1 MKKITR
7 YLGEIKDNKDIRNEL
22 ENARENGTLA
32 DYLKKADVSLSDEEL
47 ELISGGRRG
56 GMGNAGRQEN
66 SKEEP
71 KKKIKK
77 TTATATPK
85 AKAPKATK
93 KEQVTKEVTK
103 QQNTAILEQVISNRE
118 VKYIYPED
126 VKDTLARKRW
136 RQQTRNELHRLERE
150 MYRIKDT
157 NSKEYKAAKKAF
169 DEFQAKVL
177 KPAQSA

>member
-1 MKKITR
+1 MKKAAK
-7 YLGEIKDNKDIRNEL
+7 LQEL
-22 ENARENGTLA
+22 VSNSVANALA
-32 DYLKKADVSLSDEEL
+32 TVSNSTKEDKAPQVT
-47 ELISGGRRG
+47 
-56 GMGNAGRQEN
+56 NQET

-71 KKKIKK
+71 KKKTKK
-77 TTATATPK
+77 TTATATPE
-85 AKAPKATK
+85 ANAPKATK

>member
-1 MKKITR
+1 MKKTSK
-7 YLGEIKDNKDIRNEL
+7 LQELVSNSVANALATVSNSTKEGATPQVTNKE
-22 ENARENGTLA
+22 T
-32 DYLKKADVSLSDEEL
+32 
-47 ELISGGRRG
+47 
-56 GMGNAGRQEN
+56 
-66 SKEEP
+66 SKEKP
-71 KKKIKK
+71 KKK
-77 TTATATPK
+77 TTATPE

-103 QQNTAILEQVISNRE
+103 QQNTAILEQVISHRE

-136 RQQTRNELHRLERE
+136 RQQTRNELHRLERD
-150 MYRIKDT
+150 MYRIQDT

-169 DEFQAKVL
+169 DEYQAKVL

>member
-1 MKKITR
+1 MKKASK
-7 YLGEIKDNKDIRNEL
+7 LQEL
-22 ENARENGTLA
+22 VSSSVANALA
-32 DYLKKADVSLSDEEL
+32 TVSNSTKKEETPKVT
-47 ELISGGRRG
+47 
-56 GMGNAGRQEN
+56 NQET

-71 KKKIKK
+71 KKKTKK

-85 AKAPKATK
+85 DKAPKATK

-103 QQNTAILEQVISNRE
+103 QQNTAIIEQVISNRE

>member
-1 MKKITR
+1 MKKTSK
-7 YLGEIKDNKDIRNEL
+7 LQEL
-22 ENARENGTLA
+22 VSNSVANAIATVSNSTKE
-32 DYLKKADVSLSDEEL
+32 DKAPQVT
-47 ELISGGRRG
+47 
-56 GMGNAGRQEN
+56 NQET

-71 KKKIKK
+71 KKKKIKK
-77 TTATATPK
+77 TTATANPE

-93 KEQVTKEVTK
+93 KEQVTKE
-103 QQNTAILEQVISNRE
+103 QNTAILEQVISNRE

-157 NSKEYKAAKKAF
+157 NSKEYKTAKKAF

>member
-1 MKKITR
+1 MKKTSK
-7 YLGEIKDNKDIRNEL
+7 LQEL
-22 ENARENGTLA
+22 VSNSVANAIATVSNSTKE
-32 DYLKKADVSLSDEEL
+32 DKAPQVT
-47 ELISGGRRG
+47 
-56 GMGNAGRQEN
+56 NQET
-66 SKEEP
+66 SKEES

-77 TTATATPK
+77 TTATANPE

-136 RQQTRNELHRLERE
+136 RQQARNELHRLERE

>member
-1 MKKITR
+1 MKKTSK
-7 YLGEIKDNKDIRNEL
+7 LQELVSNSVANALATVSNSTKEGTTPQVTNKE
-22 ENARENGTLA
+22 T
-32 DYLKKADVSLSDEEL
+32 
-47 ELISGGRRG
+47 
-56 GMGNAGRQEN
+56 
-66 SKEEP
+66 SKEKP
-71 KKKIKK
+71 KKK
-77 TTATATPK
+77 TTATTE

-103 QQNTAILEQVISNRE
+103 QQNTAILEQVISHRE

-150 MYRIKDT
+150 MYRIQDT

-169 DEFQAKVL
+169 DEYQAKVL

>member
-1 MKKITR
+1 MKKTSK
-7 YLGEIKDNKDIRNEL
+7 LQEL
-22 ENARENGTLA
+22 VSNSVANAIATVSNSTKE
-32 DYLKKADVSLSDEEL
+32 DKAPQVT
-47 ELISGGRRG
+47 
-56 GMGNAGRQEN
+56 NQET

-77 TTATATPK
+77 TTATANPE

>member
-1 MKKITR
+1 MQNVKN
-7 YLGEIKDNKDIRNEL
+7 LQEL
-22 ENARENGTLA
+22 VSNSVANTLA
-32 DYLKKADVSLSDEEL
+32 TVSNSIKEEKTPKVTNK
-47 ELISGGRRG
+47 ES
-56 GMGNAGRQEN
+56 

-71 KKKIKK
+71 KKKTKK
-77 TTATATPK
+77 ITSTKKVETPK
-85 AKAPKATK
+85 STK

-103 QQNTAILEQVISNRE
+103 QQNTAIIEQVISNRE
-118 VKYIYPED
+118 VKYIYPDD

-150 MYRIKDT
+150 MYRIQDT

>member
-1 MKKITR
+1 MKKTSK
-7 YLGEIKDNKDIRNEL
+7 LQEL
-22 ENARENGTLA
+22 VSNSVANALA
-32 DYLKKADVSLSDEEL
+32 TVSNSTKKEETPQV
-47 ELISGGRRG
+47 I
-56 GMGNAGRQEN
+56 NQET

-71 KKKIKK
+71 KKKKTKK
-77 TTATATPK
+77 TTATPE
-85 AKAPKATK
+85 AKAPKVTK

-150 MYRIKDT
+150 MYRIQDT

>member
-1 MKKITR
+1 MKKASK
-7 YLGEIKDNKDIRNEL
+7 LQEL
-22 ENARENGTLA
+22 VSNSVANAIATVSNSTKE
-32 DYLKKADVSLSDEEL
+32 DKAPQVT
-47 ELISGGRRG
+47 
-56 GMGNAGRQEN
+56 NQET

-77 TTATATPK
+77 TTANPE

-150 MYRIKDT
+150 MYRIQDT

-177 KPAQSA
+177 KPSQSA

>member
-1 MKKITR
+1 MKKASK
-7 YLGEIKDNKDIRNEL
+7 LQEL
-22 ENARENGTLA
+22 VSNSVANALA
-32 DYLKKADVSLSDEEL
+32 TVSNSTKKEETPQVT
-47 ELISGGRRG
+47 
-56 GMGNAGRQEN
+56 NQETP
-66 SKEEP
+66 KEEP
-71 KKKIKK
+71 KKKTKK
-77 TTATATPK
+77 TTATDTPK

-103 QQNTAILEQVISNRE
+103 QQNTAIIEQVISNRE

>member
-1 MKKITR
+1 MKKTSK
-7 YLGEIKDNKDIRNEL
+7 LQEL
-22 ENARENGTLA
+22 VSNSVANALA
-32 DYLKKADVSLSDEEL
+32 TVSNSTKEDKAHQVT
-47 ELISGGRRG
+47 
-56 GMGNAGRQEN
+56 NQET

-71 KKKIKK
+71 KKTKK
-77 TTATATPK
+77 TTATDTPE

-150 MYRIKDT
+150 MYRIQDT

-169 DEFQAKVL
+169 DKFQAKVL

>member
-1 MKKITR
+1 MKKTSK
-7 YLGEIKDNKDIRNEL
+7 LQELVSNSVANALATVSNSTKEDATPQVTNKE
-22 ENARENGTLA
+22 T
-32 DYLKKADVSLSDEEL
+32 
-47 ELISGGRRG
+47 
-56 GMGNAGRQEN
+56 
-66 SKEEP
+66 SKEKP
-71 KKKIKK
+71 KKK
-77 TTATATPK
+77 TTANPE
-85 AKAPKATK
+85 AKATKATK

-103 QQNTAILEQVISNRE
+103 QQNTAILEQVISHRE

-150 MYRIKDT
+150 MYRIQDT

-169 DEFQAKVL
+169 DEYQAKVL

>member
-1 MKKITR
+1 MKKDSK
-7 YLGEIKDNKDIRNEL
+7 LQEL
-22 ENARENGTLA
+22 VSNSVANALA
-32 DYLKKADVSLSDEEL
+32 TVSNSTKKEETPQVT
-47 ELISGGRRG
+47 
-56 GMGNAGRQEN
+56 NQETSN
-66 SKEEP
+66 EEP
-71 KKKIKK
+71 KKKTKK
-77 TTATATPK
+77 TTATTE

-150 MYRIKDT
+150 MYRIQDT

>member
-1 MKKITR
+1 MKKTSK
-7 YLGEIKDNKDIRNEL
+7 LQELVSNSVANALATVSNSTKEDATPQVTNKE
-22 ENARENGTLA
+22 T
-32 DYLKKADVSLSDEEL
+32 
-47 ELISGGRRG
+47 
-56 GMGNAGRQEN
+56 
-66 SKEEP
+66 SKEKP
-71 KKKIKK
+71 KKK
-77 TTATATPK
+77 TTATTE

-103 QQNTAILEQVISNRE
+103 QQNTAILEQVISHRE

-150 MYRIKDT
+150 MYRIQDT

-169 DEFQAKVL
+169 DEYQAKVL

>member
-1 MKKITR
+1 MKKTSK
-7 YLGEIKDNKDIRNEL
+7 LQEL
-22 ENARENGTLA
+22 VSNSVANAIATVSNSTKE
-32 DYLKKADVSLSDEEL
+32 DKAPQVT
-47 ELISGGRRG
+47 
-56 GMGNAGRQEN
+56 NQET

-71 KKKIKK
+71 KKKTKK
-77 TTATATPK
+77 TTATATPE

-150 MYRIKDT
+150 MYRIQDT

>member
-1 MKKITR
+1 MKKTSK
-7 YLGEIKDNKDIRNEL
+7 LQELVSNSVANALATVSNSTKEDATPQVTNKE
-22 ENARENGTLA
+22 T
-32 DYLKKADVSLSDEEL
+32 
-47 ELISGGRRG
+47 
-56 GMGNAGRQEN
+56 
-66 SKEEP
+66 SKEKP
-71 KKKIKK
+71 KKK
-77 TTATATPK
+77 TTATQE

-103 QQNTAILEQVISNRE
+103 QQNTAIIEQVISNRE

-150 MYRIKDT
+150 MYRIQYT

>member
-1 MKKITR
+1 MKKTSK
-7 YLGEIKDNKDIRNEL
+7 LQEL
-22 ENARENGTLA
+22 VSNSVANAIATVSNSTKE
-32 DYLKKADVSLSDEEL
+32 DKAPQVT
-47 ELISGGRRG
+47 
-56 GMGNAGRQEN
+56 NQET

-71 KKKIKK
+71 KKKKVKK
-77 TTATATPK
+77 TNATANTE

>member
-1 MKKITR
+1 MKKTSK
-7 YLGEIKDNKDIRNEL
+7 LQELVSNSVANALATVSNSTKEDATPQVTNKE
-22 ENARENGTLA
+22 T
-32 DYLKKADVSLSDEEL
+32 
-47 ELISGGRRG
+47 
-56 GMGNAGRQEN
+56 
-66 SKEEP
+66 SKEKP
-71 KKKIKK
+71 KKK
-77 TTATATPK
+77 TTATQE

-103 QQNTAILEQVISNRE
+103 QQNTAILEQVISHRE

-150 MYRIKDT
+150 MYRIQDT

>member
-1 MKKITR
+1 MKKTSK
-7 YLGEIKDNKDIRNEL
+7 LQEL
-22 ENARENGTLA
+22 VSNSVANAIATVSNSTKEA
-32 DYLKKADVSLSDEEL
+32 KAPQVT
-47 ELISGGRRG
+47 
-56 GMGNAGRQEN
+56 NQET

-77 TTATATPK
+77 TTATANPE

>member
-1 MKKITR
+1 MKKASK
-7 YLGEIKDNKDIRNEL
+7 LQEL
-22 ENARENGTLA
+22 VSNSVANAIATVSNSTKE
-32 DYLKKADVSLSDEEL
+32 DKAPQVTNQETSKEET
-47 ELISGGRRG
+47 
-56 GMGNAGRQEN
+56 

-71 KKKIKK
+71 KKKTKKTKK
-77 TTATATPK
+77 TTDTATPE

-93 KEQVTKEVTK
+93 KEQVTKEVTE

>member
-1 MKKITR
+1 MKKTSK
-7 YLGEIKDNKDIRNEL
+7 LQEL
-22 ENARENGTLA
+22 VSNSVANALA
-32 DYLKKADVSLSDEEL
+32 TVSNSTKKEETPQVT
-47 ELISGGRRG
+47 
-56 GMGNAGRQEN
+56 NQEP

-71 KKKIKK
+71 KKKTKK
-77 TTATATPK
+77 TTDTATPE

-103 QQNTAILEQVISNRE
+103 QQNTAILEQVISHRE

-126 VKDTLARKRW
+126 VVDTLARKRW

-150 MYRIKDT
+150 MYRIKDS

-169 DEFQAKVL
+169 EDFQAKVL
-177 KPAQSA
+177 KPSQSA

>member
-1 MKKITR
+1 MKKTSK
-7 YLGEIKDNKDIRNEL
+7 LQEL
-22 ENARENGTLA
+22 VSNSVANAIATVSNSTKEA
-32 DYLKKADVSLSDEEL
+32 KAPQVT
-47 ELISGGRRG
+47 
-56 GMGNAGRQEN
+56 NQET

-71 KKKIKK
+71 KKKKIKK
-77 TTATATPK
+77 TTATANPE